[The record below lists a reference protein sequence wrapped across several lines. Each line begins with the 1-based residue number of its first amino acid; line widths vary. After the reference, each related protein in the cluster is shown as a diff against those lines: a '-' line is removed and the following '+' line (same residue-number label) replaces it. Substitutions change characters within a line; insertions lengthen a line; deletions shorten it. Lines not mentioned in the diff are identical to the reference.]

1 MRHAAMYHGSFER
14 NFVALKPG
22 TTSFEGSDG
31 GMHPIPAWPAS
42 ADGMRIGYMEKTG
55 KKFMIVRVQ
64 RGNTDI
70 VLKNELVIDLPRHF
84 GHGKRLGPEP
94 TLIEDDGLMVG
105 LLEDLIRKNPE
116 QATEL
121 MRLRTELKTAHPA
134 K

>member
-1 MRHAAMYHGSFER
+1 MYHGSFER

-31 GMHPIPAWPAS
+31 AMHPIPAWPAS
-42 ADGMRIGYMEKTG
+42 ADGMRIGYMEKSG

-121 MRLRTELKTAHPA
+121 MRLRTELKTAQPT

>member
-1 MRHAAMYHGSFER
+1 MYHGSFER

-31 GMHPIPAWPAS
+31 AMHQIPAWPAS
-42 ADGMRIGYMEKTG
+42 ADGMRIGYMEKAG

-64 RGNTDI
+64 RGNIDI

-94 TLIEDDGLMVG
+94 TLIEDDGLIVG

-121 MRLRTELKTAHPA
+121 MQLRTDLKTAPPA